1 MDIEI
6 TDLTV
11 EEHNKIMEF
20 AKQQVKE
27 KFILTIFYD
36 TCDNTDMEKSY
47 CFDNEKIED
56 VKIMNNLKD
65 YYLCKEFETEFDVE
79 EMKKEGY
86 FLFYIES
93 YIHSGITLY
102 EFDGALKDRW
112 DSGIAGIVAIKSKDF
127 KIAYESFKN
136 FIKLWNKINNGEF
149 YGYRIVNN
157 FGEDIDCC
165 GGFWELEDLRESL
178 PDYITEEQ
186 FNKAKE
192 NILY

>member
-1 MDIEI
+1 MDIKI

-36 TCDNTDMEKSY
+36 TCDNPDIEKSY

-65 YYLCKEFETEFDVE
+65 YYLCKELETEFDVE

-102 EFDGALKDRW
+102 EFDGALKDKW

-149 YGYRIVNN
+149 YGYRIENN

-165 GGFWELEDLRESL
+165 GGFWELEDLKDSL
-178 PDYITEEQ
+178 PDYIMEEQ

>member
-1 MDIEI
+1 MDIKI

-36 TCDNTDMEKSY
+36 TCDNTDIEKSC
-47 CFDNEKIED
+47 CFNNEKIED

-102 EFDGALKDRW
+102 EFDGTLKDKW
-112 DSGIAGIVAIKSKDF
+112 DCGIAGIVAIKSKDF
-127 KIAYESFKN
+127 QIAYNSFKN

-149 YGYRIVNN
+149 YGYRIENN

-165 GGFWELEDLRESL
+165 GSF
-178 PDYITEEQ
+178 
-186 FNKAKE
+186 
-192 NILY
+192 